1 MLLHHAEELDDD
13 LGGGS
18 QEDLSLAGLLSVNDR
33 LKAVSQ
39 HTHAHHSKSYIPR
52 VLALHVPYLLSISK
66 DNNN

>member
-52 VLALHVPYLLSISK
+52 S
-66 DNNN
+66 